1 MGECSTGFLRA
12 GLIGYGV
19 ARPNRVLSMV
29 VASSIGDDAVGEH
42 ASDGGYDMLI
52 GVLGVLSPTS
62 VLSSSSSNEFSD
74 W

>member
-12 GLIGYGV
+12 GLMGYGV
-19 ARPNRVLSMV
+19 AGQNRVLSFA

-42 ASDGGYDMLI
+42 ESDGGYDMLI

-62 VLSSSSSNEFSD
+62 VLSSSSSSVFSD
-74 W
+74 